1 MAIYYSRSFKS
12 GPGVFKLVGGIFF
25 VVGLGLL
32 TPAWFTGNR
41 QYTILKTWPTVEA
54 EVTRSS
60 VTHHQSS
67 SSRSSSSS
75 TMYQAEIEFRY
86 TVGGKQYATPTTS
99 AYSTS
104 SYTEMKHKVDFYA
117 PGTRHA
123 IRYNPADANDIRF
136 DVGYSL
142 GFFLLPFIF
151 GILGLVFGGAGAG
164 LLLAWRSVSKGQP
177 RCPSCGQ
184 PTERGQRFCPNCAA
198 PLAQS

>member
-1 MAIYYSRSFKS
+1 MSVVYSRNDPKALKIV
-12 GPGVFKLVGGIFF
+12 GGVFLP
-25 VVGLGLL
+25 LGLVFL
-32 TPAWFTGNR
+32 GVTGFTGNR
-41 QYTILKTWPTVEA
+41 QYTILKSWPTVEA
-54 EVTRSS
+54 EVT
-60 VTHHQSS
+60 QSRVS
-67 SSRSSSSS
+67 HYQSTSSRSSSTS

-86 TVGGKQYATPTTS
+86 TVGGKQYVTPATS
-99 AYSTS
+99 DYSSS

-123 IRYNPADANDIRF
+123 IRYNPADPNDIRF
-136 DVGYSL
+136 DVGYNL

-151 GILGLVFGGAGAG
+151 GILGLVFGSVGAG

-198 PLAQS
+198 PLAQN